1 MIVGDFEGLALGF
14 TAGKGPEA
22 FDPTSFPQF
31 VGTALRGVLPPEL
44 ESFKLA
50 QLPCSLNLC
59 GVKS

>member
-22 FDPTSFPQF
+22 FDPTSLPLFA
-31 VGTALRGVLPPEL
+31 GAALRGVLPPEL

-50 QLPCSLNLC
+50 QLPCPLKPC
-59 GVKS
+59 GAKS

>member
-1 MIVGDFEGLALGF
+1 MIVGDLDGLALDF

-50 QLPCSLNLC
+50 QLPCPLKPC
-59 GVKS
+59 GAKS